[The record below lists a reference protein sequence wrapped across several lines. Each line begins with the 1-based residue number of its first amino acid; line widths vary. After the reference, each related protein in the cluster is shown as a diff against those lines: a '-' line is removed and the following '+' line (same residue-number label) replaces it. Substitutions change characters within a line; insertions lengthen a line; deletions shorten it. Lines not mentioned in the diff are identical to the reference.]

1 MENLI
6 PYGRQYIDKKDLSA
20 VQQSLRNEKITT
32 GAYVEKFEKKINQF
46 LKCKYSVSCNSG
58 TSALFLAFKAI
69 DLNKNDKVIMP
80 SINFISS
87 YNIAKLFGAQ
97 IFLADV
103 DKSTG
108 QMTPDDIEEC
118 CKKFKLKNVKALV
131 VMYNGGYPQNADKFF
146 KLKKKYG
153 FKIIE
158 DACHALGAEYVFK
171 KKIYK
176 IGSCKHSDISTFSFH
191 PLKTIT
197 TGEGGAFTTND
208 KKLYKRAELFRSH
221 GILRNKIKHWTYK
234 INNAGFNYRLSEL
247 NCALGVSQLE
257 NINQILSKREKLKRL
272 YISKFKSLKNIIK
285 LPKYEKCISS
295 NHLFLILINFKKIK
309 SSKNKF
315 FLFMKNK
322 GIYLQQHYIP
332 IYKLISHKIAKK
344 NFPNTEKYFEQSVS
358 LPIHFDISVKDINK
372 VVKEIKNFMLLNK

>member
-1 MENLI
+1 MEKPI
-6 PYGRQYIDKKDLSA
+6 PYGRQYIDKKDLLA
-20 VQQSLRNEKITT
+20 VQHSLKNEKITT
-32 GAYVEKFEKKINQF
+32 GDYVERFEKKINKF

-108 QMTPDDIEEC
+108 QMTPDDVVDC
-118 CKKFKLKNVKALV
+118 CKKFKLKNIKALI
-131 VMYNGGYPQNADKFF
+131 VMYNGGYPQNADKFY

-171 KKIYK
+171 KKTYK

-197 TGEGGAFTTND
+197 TGEGGLITSNKKNYYSKI
-208 KKLYKRAELFRSH
+208 KKLRSH
-221 GILRNKIKHWTYK
+221 GIEKSKHIHWKYDVVY
-234 INNAGFNYRLSEL
+234 NSLNFRLTDFQ
-247 NCALGVSQLE
+247 CALGITQL
-257 NINQILSKREKLKRL
+257 NK
-272 YISKFKSLKNIIK
+272 ISKFVKRRKKIFNYYRSKLKNNKNFSIPYHNK
-285 LPKYEKCISS
+285 NYSS
-295 NHLFLILINFKKIK
+295 SHHLFILNIQNLNLKKKDDLFNFMKRKKI
-309 SSKNKF
+309 
-315 FLFMKNK
+315 
-322 GIYLQQHYIP
+322 ILQYHYIP
-332 IYKLISHKIAKK
+332 IFNFKIFKGKFIGKK
-344 NFPNTEKYFEQSVS
+344 SKIYYNTSLS
-358 LPIHFDISVKDINK
+358 LPIYYGLSKKKINY
-372 VVKEIKNFMLLNK
+372 VIKNINNYFNINE